1 MKTTQAK
8 EMRQKTETEVSVF
21 LERITIRFKRS
32 GVEMDKKIRGIEYER
47 GEMDSFFRF
56 AF

>member
-1 MKTTQAK
+1 MT
-8 EMRQKTETEVSVF
+8 ENGTETEVSVF
-21 LERITIRFKRS
+21 LERIAIRFKRS
-32 GVEMDKKIRGIEYER
+32 GIEMDKKIRGIEYER